1 MVHFPKGEKNNMKA
15 CTFCK
20 GSVKDGLSTFTV
32 DLGTCIVIIRNVPSQ
47 ICTQCGETY
56 YSTEV
61 MKQLYRI
68 VDSMRDSMTE
78 IAVVNYHPAA

>member
-1 MVHFPKGEKNNMKA
+1 MKK

-20 GSVKDGLSTFTV
+20 GTLRDGISTFTV
-32 DLGTCIVIIRNVPSQ
+32 DLGNCIVIIRNVPSQ

-61 MKQLYRI
+61 MHQLYNI
-68 VDSMRDSMTE
+68 AQSMQQSMTE
-78 IAVVNYHPAA
+78 IAVVNYRPAA

>member
-1 MVHFPKGEKNNMKA
+1 MKK

-20 GSVKDGLSTFTV
+20 GTLRDGISTFTV
-32 DLGTCIVIIRNVPSQ
+32 YLGNCSQ

-61 MKQLYRI
+61 MQQLYNI
-68 VDSMRDSMTE
+68 AQSMQQSMTE
-78 IAVVNYHPAA
+78 IAVVNYRPAA

>member
-1 MVHFPKGEKNNMKA
+1 MNK

-20 GSVKDGLSTFTV
+20 GTLKDGFSTFTV
-32 DLGTCIVIIRNVPSQ
+32 DLDSCIVIIRNVPSQ
-47 ICTQCGETY
+47 ICSQCGETY

-61 MKQLYRI
+61 MKQLYKI
-68 VDSMRDSMTE
+68 SDSVSTSMAE

>member
-1 MVHFPKGEKNNMKA
+1 MIMKK

-20 GSVKDGLSTFTV
+20 GTLRDGISTFTV
-32 DLGTCIVIIRNVPSQ
+32 DLGNCIVIIRNVPSQ

-61 MKQLYRI
+61 MQQLYNI
-68 VDSMRDSMTE
+68 AQSMQQSMTE
-78 IAVVNYHPAA
+78 IAVVNYRPAA

>member
-1 MVHFPKGEKNNMKA
+1 MKK

-20 GSVKDGLSTFTV
+20 GTLRDGISTFTV
-32 DLGTCIVIIRNVPSQ
+32 DLGNCIVIIRNVPSQ

-61 MKQLYRI
+61 MQQLYYI
-68 VDSMRDSMTE
+68 AQSMQQSMTD
-78 IAVVNYHPAA
+78 IAVVNYRPAA

>member
-1 MVHFPKGEKNNMKA
+1 MKK

-20 GSVKDGLSTFTV
+20 GTPRDGISTFTV
-32 DLGTCIVIIRNVPSQ
+32 DLGNCIVIIRNVPSQ

-61 MKQLYRI
+61 MQQLYNI
-68 VDSMRDSMTE
+68 AQSMQQSMTE
-78 IAVVNYHPAA
+78 IAVVNYRPAA

>member
-1 MVHFPKGEKNNMKA
+1 MKK

-20 GSVKDGLSTFTV
+20 GTLRDGISTFTV
-32 DLGTCIVIIRNVPSQ
+32 DLGNCIVIIRNVPSQ

-61 MKQLYRI
+61 MQQLYNI
-68 VDSMRDSMTE
+68 AQSMQQSMNE
-78 IAVVNYHPAA
+78 IAVVNYRPAA